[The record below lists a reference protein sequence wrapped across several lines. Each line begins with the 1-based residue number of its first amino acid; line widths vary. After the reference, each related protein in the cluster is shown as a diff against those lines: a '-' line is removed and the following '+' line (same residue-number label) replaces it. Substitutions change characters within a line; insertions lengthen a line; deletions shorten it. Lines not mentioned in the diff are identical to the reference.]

1 MLGSKVLRSSYV
13 HAKTSLNSL
22 NNLINAAFSCS
33 EHPTPRLMHYRLSLV
48 PKFTFSYDNEEL
60 LVLQLTDFLNLS

>member
-13 HAKTSLNSL
+13 QAKTSLNYL

-33 EHPTPRLMHYRLSLV
+33 EHPTPRLIHCGLSLV